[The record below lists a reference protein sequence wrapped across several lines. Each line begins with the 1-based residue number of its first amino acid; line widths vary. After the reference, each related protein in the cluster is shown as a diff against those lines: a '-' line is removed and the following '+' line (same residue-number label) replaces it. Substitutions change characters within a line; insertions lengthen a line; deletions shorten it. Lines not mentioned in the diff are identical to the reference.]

1 MIMRLRK
8 WAYELLEPN
17 ISGSPASKAVELL
30 LIVLIFL
37 NIIAIIL
44 ESVQTIN
51 AEFHEFFSSLEKF
64 SVIIFSI
71 EYALRIW
78 TSADNPRY
86 HYSRKEY
93 LFSGMAIIDLLS
105 IFPFYFDLL
114 FGMVPIELLF
124 LRVVRL
130 FRLFRLLKIARYL
143 KALNIMNA
151 VLRERKEQIL
161 VSIMF
166 ILFLLVIV
174 STIMFYV
181 ENDAQPELFS
191 SIPATM
197 WWGIE
202 TLTTVGYGDMIPQ
215 TPFGKIL
222 GGAIAILGIGLFA
235 LPAGIFSSGLTEHMY
250 GGKTKNKQKRCPHC
264 GGELHD

>member
-1 MIMRLRK
+1 MTRLRK

-17 ISGSPASKAVELL
+17 VSGTPASRAIELL

-44 ESVQTIN
+44 ESVHEIN
-51 AEFHEFFSSLEKF
+51 AEYHEFFASLETF
-64 SVIIFSI
+64 SVVIFTIEYVLRVWTSVENPKYEHSKRKYIFS
-71 EYALRIW
+71 A
-78 TSADNPRY
+78 
-86 HYSRKEY
+86 
-93 LFSGMAIIDLLS
+93 MAVIDLLS
-105 IFPFYFDLL
+105 ILPFYLDLV
-114 FGMVPIELLF
+114 FGYLPNGLLF
-124 LRVVRL
+124 LRFVRL

-143 KALNIMNA
+143 KALNIMQA
-151 VLRERKEQIL
+151 VIRERKEQIL

-174 STIMFYV
+174 STVMFYV
-181 ENDAQPELFS
+181 ENEAQPDHFS

-197 WWGIE
+197 WWGIA
-202 TLTTVGYGDMIPQ
+202 TLTTVGYGDMIPV
-215 TPFGKIL
+215 TGIGKVL

-235 LPAGIFSSGLTEHMY
+235 LPAGIFSSGLTEYMRS
-250 GGKTKNKQKRCPHC
+250 GKKEKRCPHC